1 MRYVGHE
8 REAFLK
14 LTTAQLLGASLDLWL
29 ELIGNDPEP
38 LKRFVTMRLQAT
50 MRAIQVQKFR
60 KCTDMRLVFAAD
72 SAIHNTNNCR
82 RWRVAKTAQSA
93 LPMASEG
100 LIHIVING
108 GLSYAQY

>member
-14 LTTAQLLGASLDLWL
+14 LTTAQLLGASLDLSL

-38 LKRFVTMRLQAT
+38 LKRFVTMRLQAK

-82 RWRVAKTAQSA
+82 LWRVAKTAQSA
-93 LPMASEG
+93 LPVASEG
-100 LIHIVING
+100 LMHIVIHE